1 MDHIAL
7 TFQRGGAWAFA
18 VGIALALFLA
28 FFAYRRT
35 LPPIAPGLSRL
46 LAGLRFGAFVLLLL
60 VLFDPLISYES
71 VLTIR
76 PHVAVL
82 VDRSASMG
90 IGDADES
97 GVTRAAA
104 ADAIL
109 NDGGGMVAKL
119 RDRYDVTLYQFADQ
133 FGPYDAAGELGSAT
147 DLSTALEGTLNA
159 EWERGIDAVVLLS
172 DGVVNEGRDPVSVAR
187 TLAIP
192 IHAFPIGDPDPP
204 RDLSVQQVLA
214 NQVVYVNS
222 QVTVDVSVRARGF
235 EGREFPVRI
244 VEGDRVVAEKVVT
257 VTQPLET
264 TVHKLK
270 FPVDREGIHRY
281 AVVIPEEASEQ
292 LTENNRYPF
301 TMEAL
306 KERVKV
312 LVLADRPGWDLTFFR
327 RVLEQDPNLEI
338 ETFIESRDG
347 KVRPVADSEGAPS
360 FPATKEDLFAYEV
373 VTIFGTPGELGRSFG
388 EWIDPYVRQRGGAL
402 LFFAVEPLDGIV
414 PNRFSELLPVS
425 MNKGRSRYNEE
436 PFTAKLTPQG
446 ERHPVLRIHENT
458 SQNRTLWSDLPP
470 LDGLNLIGPVKPG
483 ATLLA
488 SHPTLRVNGAEVPLM
503 ALGSVGKGQVF
514 LANGTSFWNWDF
526 RMWGIGK
533 TNRTYEKFWTNL
545 VRWLVSRG
553 GFQNVSVKPEAITYN
568 RGEPVVFRGLALNQA
583 LDPVSDARIEVIVER
598 DDAEVDRFTLASRPA
613 EPGAYERTLTGYAPG
628 DYTYKATV
636 VSSDQLLGE
645 DRGEF
650 TVSDFSAEFLETARN
665 DRLLETLV
673 KTTGGTL
680 WNEAEFAS
688 FTGDLGLAERTE
700 RDLHERSI
708 WNHWTIFFAILGF
721 FSFEW
726 FLRKRNGLS

>member
-1 MDHIAL
+1 MDHVAL
-7 TFQRGGAWAFA
+7 TFQRGGPWAFA
-18 VGIALALFLA
+18 LGIAVALFLA

-46 LAGLRFGAFVLLLL
+46 LALLRFMAFVLLLL
-60 VLFDPLISYES
+60 VLFDPLLSYES
-71 VLTIR
+71 ILTIR

-90 IGDADES
+90 IGDADDD
-97 GVTRAAA
+97 GATRAQVAA
-104 ADAIL
+104 AIL
-109 NDGGGMVAKL
+109 EGTGAMVEKL

-133 FGPYDAAGELGSAT
+133 FGPYDAASELGSAT

-159 EWERGIDAVVLLS
+159 EWERGVDAVVLLS

-187 TLAIP
+187 TLAVP
-192 IHAFPIGDPDPP
+192 IYALPIGDPDPP

-235 EGREFPVRI
+235 EGRDFPVRI
-244 VEGDRVVAEKVVT
+244 VEGDRVVAEKTVS
-257 VTQPLET
+257 VTQPFET

-270 FPVDREGIHRY
+270 FPVNREGIHRY
-281 AVVIPEEASEQ
+281 SVVIPEEESEQ

-306 KERVKV
+306 KERVRV

-327 RVLEQDPNLEI
+327 RVLERDPNLEV
-338 ETFIESRDG
+338 EAFIESRDG
-347 KVRPVADSEGAPS
+347 KVRAIAGSGGTPS
-360 FPATKEDLFAYEV
+360 FPASKEDLFAYEV
-373 VTIFGTPGELGRSFG
+373 VAVFGTPGELGRSFG

-402 LFFAVEPLDGIV
+402 LFLAVEPLNGIV
-414 PNRFSELLPVS
+414 PSRFGELLPVS
-425 MNKGRSRYNEE
+425 MNRGRSRYNEDS
-436 PFTAKLTPQG
+436 FAAKLTPQG
-446 ERHPVLRIHENT
+446 ERHPVLRIHESV
-458 SQNRTLWSDLPP
+458 SQNRALWNDLPP
-470 LDGLNLIGPVKPG
+470 LDGLNLVGPVKPG

-488 SHPTLRVNGAEVPLM
+488 SHPTLQVNGKEVPLM
-503 ALGSVGKGQVF
+503 ALGGMGKGQVF
-514 LANGTSFWNWDF
+514 FANGTSFWNWDF

-568 RGEPVVFRGLALNQA
+568 RGEPVVFRGLAWNQA
-583 LDPVSDARIEVIVER
+583 LDPVSDARIEVIVEAEG
-598 DDAEVDRFTLASRPA
+598 AEVDRFTLASRPA
-613 EPGAYERTLTGYAPG
+613 EPGGYERTLTGYAPG

-636 VSSDQLLGE
+636 VSADQLLGE
-645 DRGEF
+645 DSGEF
-650 TVSDFSAEFLETARN
+650 SVSDFSAEFLETARN
-665 DRLLETLV
+665 DRLLETLSR
-673 KTTGGTL
+673 TTGGTF
-680 WNEAEFAS
+680 WDEVEYAS

-708 WNHWTIFFAILGF
+708 WNHWTLFFAILGF